1 MAHGSAD
8 RPLGGTVGAVP
19 AGRVRELVGD
29 LTADRPPLYAALAAR
44 LRLLVGDG
52 RLPVGVRLPA
62 ERDLAAALHCS
73 RATVAAAYGL
83 LREQGWLAARQ
94 GSGTWTTLP
103 ARPGAPGGV
112 PGRPGQPATA
122 GAGAWVPGPTE
133 PGVLDLAH
141 AAPSAPPQVAAAFA
155 AALTDLPRLLPGHGY
170 HPYGL
175 PELRERVAARY
186 TARGLPTTSEQVLVT
201 AGGLHGVAVA
211 LAALVPRGGRVL
223 VEHPTYPN
231 ALDAIAA
238 RGRPVPVAVPA
249 DPAGLVRDLT
259 RAARQTRPAAAYLM
273 PDFQNPTGL
282 RLDDPLRRRLAS
294 GLAQLGVVT
303 VIDETLADLTLDG
316 EQPPPFAAVSRPDLV
331 VHAGSLSK
339 SVWGGLRVGWLR
351 AEPDVVRRAA
361 AETAHTTMSMP
372 VVEQL
377 AAARLLD
384 VLDGVLAERRAALRV
399 QRDALV
405 AALHRQ
411 LPEWTVPVPP
421 GGLVLW
427 CGLPGLSSTALTR
440 AAGER
445 GLLLAAGPRF
455 GTGHAFDDRLRL
467 PFTQPVPVLERAVG
481 LLAEAAADLP
491 TPRRRPRREQEAE
504 VDLVV

>member
-1 MAHGSAD
+1 MADTSVD
-8 RPLGGTVGAVP
+8 RPAGGTLAAVP
-19 AGRVRELVGD
+19 ADRVRELVGN

-52 RLPVGVRLPA
+52 RLPVGARLPA

-73 RATVAAAYGL
+73 RATVAAGYGL

-103 ARPGAPGGV
+103 ARPGPAGGV
-112 PGRPGQPATA
+112 PGRPGP
-122 GAGAWVPGPTE
+122 AGAWVPGPTE

-155 AALTDLPRLLPGHGY
+155 AALTDLPGLLPGHGY

-175 PELRERVAARY
+175 PELRERIAARY
-186 TARGLPTTSEQVLVT
+186 TARGLPTTPEQVLVT
-201 AGGLHGVAVA
+201 AGGLHGVSVAV
-211 LAALVPRGGRVL
+211 AALVPRGGRVL

-238 RGRPVPVAVPA
+238 RGRPVPVAVPD

-282 RLDDPLRRRLAS
+282 QLDEPLRRRLAS
-294 GLAQLGVVT
+294 GLAQLGVVA
-303 VIDETLADLTLDG
+303 VVDETLAELALDG
-316 EQPPPFAAVSRPDLV
+316 APSPPFAAVSRPGLV

-361 AETAHTTMSMP
+361 AETAHATMSMP

-384 VLDGVLAERRAALRV
+384 VLDGVLAERRAALRA

-405 AALHRQ
+405 AAVRRQ
-411 LPEWTVPVPP
+411 LPDWTVPVPA

-427 CGLPGLSSTALTR
+427 CGLPGLSSTALAR

-491 TPRRRPRREQEAE
+491 APRRRPRREREVA